1 MRSSLLVR
9 LLLASLAVAVC
20 AIAATAY
27 ITTRSTTGRLERE
40 RSRSLADDLAI
51 RDELAAHAVRHPTW
65 DGVGEIVDRLAAST
79 GRRITLTATDGT
91 TIADAGA
98 ADDEPLSGA
107 PTALVDV
114 LTSLADASELA
125 PAALRATGGQPLLD
139 TVPLV
144 PDQLVD
150 ASSPEGAEYV
160 AATEIGTA
168 CLLSPADGRV
178 NAVWIVA
185 AGPAPA
191 FPCDPLT
198 SGTSTGNRYI
208 DLNNTLATD
217 IASCT
222 TARGHTTWLAAGTS
236 GLAGVVVD
244 DVEAFREC
252 ATPVRRAAFEDLVAP
267 PTLLYLTDPV
277 EPEPGWIE
285 RAGGR
290 RIVLALAAVLAVALV
305 ATLLLAA
312 RLLRPIRR
320 MTRVARRMAADERGA
335 RVRVRGNDELAR
347 LGQAFN
353 AMAESIEA
361 GERERQQLVSD
372 VAHELRNPL
381 TNVRGYLEGAKDGV
395 VELDPQFVDLLL
407 DETVH
412 LQHLVADLQD
422 VALADAGRL
431 RLHVEPIDVADV
443 IAHVVAANTEHAR
456 RRTVT
461 LTVTGDASA
470 RVSGDIVRLR
480 QVLGNLV
487 ANALR
492 YTPPGGR
499 IDIDLAARAGTVRI
513 VVSDTGVGIDPEHL
527 PHLFDRFYRADASR
541 TRGTGGS
548 GLGLAICKYLVEAH
562 QGTIEVASEVGA
574 GTTFTISLPALD
586 PSSAELP
593 PVRAQLPASRP
604 GR

>member
-9 LLLASLAVAVC
+9 LLMASLAVAVC

-27 ITTRSTTGRLERE
+27 ITTRSTTGRIERE

-51 RDELAAHAVRHPTW
+51 RDELAAYATRQPSW
-65 DGVGEIVDRLAAST
+65 DGAAAVVERLAAST
-79 GRRITLTATDGT
+79 GRRVTLTSTDGT
-91 TIADAGA
+91 TLADAGA
-98 ADDEPLSGA
+98 AHGEALSGT
-107 PTALVDV
+107 PTALIDV

-125 PAALRATGGQPLLD
+125 PATIRSTGEQPLLD
-139 TVPLV
+139 GVPLV
-144 PDQLVD
+144 PDELVD
-150 ASSPEGAEYV
+150 PDSPDGIEYAAAAEL
-160 AATEIGTA
+160 GTA
-168 CLLSPADGRV
+168 CLVSPADGRDESL
-178 NAVWIVA
+178 WIVA
-185 AGPAPA
+185 EGPAPA
-191 FPCDPLT
+191 FPCTPPADAA
-198 SGTSTGNRYI
+198 TGNRYI
-208 DLNNTLATD
+208 DLNNALATD

-222 TARGHTTWLAAGTS
+222 TARGHTTWLVASTT
-236 GLAGVVVD
+236 GLVGVVVD
-244 DVEAFREC
+244 DVGAFREC

-267 PTLLYLTDPV
+267 PALLYLTDPV

-290 RIVLALAAVLAVALV
+290 RIVLALAAVVAVALV

-312 RLLRPIRR
+312 RLLRPVRR
-320 MTRVARRMAADERGA
+320 LTRVAQRMAANERGV
-335 RVRVRGNDELAR
+335 RVRVRGNDEMAR
-347 LGQAFN
+347 LGRAFN
-353 AMAESIEA
+353 AMADSIEA
-361 GERERQQLVSD
+361 GEQQRRRLVSD

-381 TNVRGYLEGAKDGV
+381 ANVRGYLEGARDGV
-395 VELDPQFVDLLL
+395 VGLDGQFVELLL

-412 LQHLVADLQD
+412 LQHLVDDLQD

-431 RLHVEPIDVADV
+431 RLHVEPVDVAEV
-443 IAHVVAANTEHAR
+443 ISHVVAANTEHAR
-456 RRTVT
+456 RRAVT
-461 LTVTGDASA
+461 LAVTGARSA
-470 RVSGDIVRLR
+470 HVAGDIVRLR

-499 IDIDLAARAGTVRI
+499 IGIDLAARTGSVVV

-586 PSSAELP
+586 PEASRPERAAE
-593 PVRAQLPASRP
+593 PASRP
-604 GR
+604 VR